1 MFCCLC
7 HLFFVLYAIDK
18 VKLLK
23 TNVINKNTS
32 ATLGAADHMY
42 DRQVASL
49 V

>member
-1 MFCCLC
+1 MF
-7 HLFFVLYAIDK
+7 YAIDK

-23 TNVINKNTS
+23 TNVINKNIS
-32 ATLGAADHMY
+32 ATLEAADHIY